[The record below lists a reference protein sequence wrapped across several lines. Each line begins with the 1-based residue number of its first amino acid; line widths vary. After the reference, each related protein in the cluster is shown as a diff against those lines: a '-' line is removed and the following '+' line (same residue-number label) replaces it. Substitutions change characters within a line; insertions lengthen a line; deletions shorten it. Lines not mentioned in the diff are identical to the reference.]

1 MSGETVPIES
11 PGQRGGLFDRNRL
24 IPTVI
29 AIALFMEL
37 MDSSA
42 LALAIP
48 TVARDLGASPT
59 DMRLTLTAYVVTVAA
74 LVPVSSWMAARFGAR
89 RVFLSAIML
98 FVVGSVCCGF
108 ASSLP
113 ALVGARVL
121 QGVGGAMMIPVGRAI
136 MVGAVDREAMVKAM
150 AWFTIPA
157 IFAPLLGP
165 PLAGFLIEF
174 SNWRWIFFI
183 NVPVGIFAILA
194 ILRFVPVLESE
205 PRRTFDLIG
214 FLLCAATIL
223 CAMALVETGAL
234 AGWPWPVRIGAVI
247 AALGLGGLFVR
258 HALGSTSPIIDLK
271 VLRHATLR
279 LSLAATWLQRV
290 SMGALVFVLPL
301 QLQIGLGISPL
312 IAAQVPAAGAIGSII
327 SRFITP
333 PLLRRFG
340 FRPLM
345 MVVALCI
352 GCVGI
357 LPVWFQSTTPIW
369 LMAAFMAGYSLMRA
383 TFFMSGNALSYA
395 DVSKGAEVGHASVLF
410 SVAQQLSLG
419 LGYSIGGGLL
429 AAAGGAADPSS
440 YWIVYPAIVTIALT
454 GGIVI
459 AFLPPRA
466 GEAMRQQ
473 AST

>member
-1 MSGETVPIES
+1 MPRETETLKP
-11 PGQRGGLFDRNRL
+11 PDKRGGLFDRNRL
-24 IPTVI
+24 IPIVI

-42 LALAIP
+42 LVLAIP
-48 TVARDLGASPT
+48 TVARDLGVSPS
-59 DMRLTLTAYVVTVAA
+59 DMRLALTAYVATVAA
-74 LVPVSSWMAARFGAR
+74 LVPVSSWMAARLGAR
-89 RVFLSAIML
+89 RVFLCAIMV
-98 FVVGSVCCGF
+98 FAIGSVCCGV
-108 ASSLP
+108 ADSLP

-136 MVGAVDREAMVKAM
+136 MIGAVDREALVKAM

-157 IFAPLLGP
+157 IFGPLLGP

-174 SNWRWIFFI
+174 ANWRWIFFI
-183 NVPVGIFAILA
+183 NVPVGVLA
-194 ILRFVPVLESE
+194 IVAIVRFVPVVDSE
-205 PRRTFDLIG
+205 PRRVFDIIG
-214 FLLCAATIL
+214 FLLCAAAIL
-223 CAMALVETGAL
+223 CTMALVETGAL
-234 AGWPWPVRIGAVI
+234 AGKPWQMRLGAVI
-247 AALGLGGLFVR
+247 STLSLGSLYVR
-258 HALGSTSPIIDLK
+258 HALHSASPIVDLRI
-271 VLRHATLR
+271 LHHATLR

-312 IAAQVPAAGAIGSII
+312 VAAQVPAAGAIGSII
-327 SRFITP
+327 SRFSTP

-340 FRPLM
+340 FRPVMM
-345 MVVALCI
+345 MVALLI
-352 GCVGI
+352 ASAAM
-357 LPVWFQSTTPIW
+357 LPVLFESTTPIW

-395 DVSKGAEVGHASVLF
+395 DVAKGSEIGHASVLF

-429 AAAGGAADPSS
+429 AAAGGAASPSS
-440 YWIVYPAIVTIALT
+440 YWIVYPVIVTIALT

-459 AFLPPRA
+459 SFLPPRA
-466 GEAMRQQ
+466 GELLRRQ

>member
-1 MSGETVPIES
+1 MPGETGTSKS
-11 PGQRGGLFDRNRL
+11 PAQRGGLFDRNRL
-24 IPTVI
+24 VPIVL

-48 TVARDLGASPT
+48 TVARDLGVSPT
-59 DMRLTLTAYVVTVAA
+59 DMRLTLTAYVVTVAT
-74 LVPVSSWMAARFGAR
+74 LVPISSWMAARLGAR
-89 RVFLSAIML
+89 RVFLSAIMV
-98 FVVGSVCCGF
+98 FVIGSVCCGI
-108 ASSLP
+108 AGNLP
-113 ALVGARVL
+113 ALVCARVL

-136 MVGAVDREAMVKAM
+136 MVGAVERESLVKAM

-157 IFAPLLGP
+157 ILGPLLGP

-174 SNWRWIFFI
+174 ANWRWIFFI
-183 NVPVGIFAILA
+183 NVPVGILAILA
-194 ILRFVPVLESE
+194 ILRFIPVVDSE
-205 PRRTFDLIG
+205 PPRAFDSIG
-214 FLLCAATIL
+214 FLLCAAAIL
-223 CAMALVETGAL
+223 CTMGLVETGAL
-234 AGWPWPVRIGAVI
+234 ADRPWQIRIGAVV
-247 AALGLGGLFVR
+247 ATLSLGGLYIC
-258 HALGSTSPIIDLK
+258 HALGSASPIVDIK

-301 QLQIGLGISPL
+301 QLQIGLGFSPL
-312 IAAQVPAAGAIGSII
+312 VAAQIPAAGAIGSII
-327 SRFITP
+327 SRFSTP

-340 FRPLM
+340 FRPVM
-345 MVVALCI
+345 AVVALLIAC
-352 GCVGI
+352 CAM
-357 LPVWFQSTTPIW
+357 LPVLFESTTPIW

-395 DVSKGAEVGHASVLF
+395 DVTKGAEIGHASVLF

-419 LGYSIGGGLL
+419 FGYSVGGGLL

-440 YWIVYPAIVTIALT
+440 YWIVYPVIVAIALM

-459 AFLPPRA
+459 AFLPSGA
-466 GEAMRQQ
+466 GELLRRQ

>member
-1 MSGETVPIES
+1 MPD
-11 PGQRGGLFDRNRL
+11 QRGGLFDRNRL

-29 AIALFMEL
+29 AIALCMEL

-48 TVARDLGASPT
+48 TVARDLGVSPT

-74 LVPVSSWMAARFGAR
+74 LVPVSSWLAARLGAR
-89 RVFLSAIML
+89 RVFLGAIML
-98 FVVGSVCCGF
+98 FVIGSVCCGL
-108 ASSLP
+108 AGNLP

-136 MVGAVDREAMVKAM
+136 MVGAVDRAAMVKAM

-157 IFAPLLGP
+157 ILGPLLGP

-174 SNWRWIFFI
+174 ANWRWIFFI

-194 ILRFVPVLESE
+194 ILRFVPVIDLE
-205 PRRTFDLIG
+205 PRRAFDLIG
-214 FLLCAATIL
+214 FLLCAGAIL

-234 AGWPWPVRIGAVI
+234 AGRPWQMRIGAVI
-247 AALGLGGLFVR
+247 ATLSLGGLFVR
-258 HALGSTSPIIDLK
+258 HALRAASPIVDIK

-327 SRFITP
+327 SRFSTP

-345 MVVALCI
+345 MMVALLI
-352 GCVGI
+352 ACVGI
-357 LPVWFQSTTPIW
+357 LPVWFESTTPIW

-395 DVSKGAEVGHASVLF
+395 DVAKGAEIGHASVLF

-440 YWIVYPAIVTIALT
+440 YWIVYPVIVTIAMT
-454 GGIVI
+454 GGLVI
-459 AFLPPRA
+459 SFLPPGA
-466 GEAMRQQ
+466 GELMRRQ